1 MAKGV
6 EKLLG
11 DARMAAN
18 VGALGVSAARPM
30 PGSLAPTRLL
40 AGQLSDLAL
49 ALQTPAMGATATVQ
63 VARAGRAG
71 REMAN
76 VKACPHPRWAVKGK
90 VKAKD
95 KDKDKVKVKVKDRG
109 EVETGGDPMAVCQM
123 TAVTA
128 ATVLTGRPPKPSQ
141 IP

>member
-18 VGALGVSAARPM
+18 VGALEVPAARLM

-40 AGQLSDLAL
+40 AGQLSVLAP

-71 REMAN
+71 REMAS

-90 VKAKD
+90 VK
-95 KDKDKVKVKVKDRG
+95 VKDRG
-109 EVETGGDPMAVCQM
+109 GAETGGDPMAVCQM
-123 TAVTA
+123 TAATA
-128 ATVLTGRPPKPSQ
+128 ATVQTGRPPKPSQ

>member
-11 DARMAAN
+11 DARMVAN
-18 VGALGVSAARPM
+18 VGALGVPAARQM

-40 AGQLSDLAL
+40 VGQLSVLAL

-90 VKAKD
+90 VK
-95 KDKDKVKVKVKDRG
+95 VKVKDRG

>member
-18 VGALGVSAARPM
+18 VGALGVPAARPM

-71 REMAN
+71 REMAS

-90 VKAKD
+90 VKG
-95 KDKDKVKVKVKDRG
+95 KDRG
-109 EVETGGDPMAVCQM
+109 EAETGGDPMAVCQM
-123 TAVTA
+123 TAATA
-128 ATVLTGRPPKPSQ
+128 ATVQTGRRPKPSQ